1 MSTRIRRLGMLALF
15 AGAIGLASATT
26 VHVRL
31 SGAQEVPAV
40 KTAASGEA
48 VISVMPDHRVKGEVV
63 THGVKPT
70 MVHIH
75 EGAAGANGPILI
87 WLKHTAAHTWRVPA
101 GAKLTAAQYK
111 AFLAGDLY
119 LNVHSA
125 RHPAG
130 EIRGQ
135 IMP

>member
-1 MSTRIRRLGMLALF
+1 MHTLIKRLGVLALL
-15 AGAIGLASATT
+15 AGAIGLAGATT

-40 KTAASGEA
+40 KTAASGTA
-48 VISVMPDHRVKGEVV
+48 VISVMADHVVRGEVI
-63 THGVKPT
+63 TRGVKPT

-75 EGAAGANGPILI
+75 QGAAGTNGPILI
-87 WLKHTAAHTWRVPA
+87 WLKHTAAHTWRVPP
-101 GAKLTAAQYK
+101 GAKLTKAEYK

-119 LNVHSA
+119 LNVHSKA
-125 RHPAG
+125 HPAG

-135 IMP
+135 IRP

>member
-1 MSTRIRRLGMLALF
+1 MMKIIQRLGMIALLA
-15 AGAIGLASATT
+15 GGIGLASAAT

-31 SGAQEVPAV
+31 TGAQEVPAV
-40 KTAASGEA
+40 TTAARGEA
-48 VISVMPDHRVKGEVV
+48 VITVLANHQVSGWVV

-75 EGAAGANGPILI
+75 EGAAGTNGPIVI
-87 WLKHTAAHTWRVPA
+87 WLKHSSGHTWRVPP
-101 GAKLTAAQYK
+101 GSKLTEAQYR
-111 AFLAGDLY
+111 AFRAGDLY

-135 IMP
+135 ISP

>member
-1 MSTRIRRLGMLALF
+1 MNLPIKRLGAVALL
-15 AGAIGLASATT
+15 AGAIGLAGATT

-31 SGAQEVPAV
+31 SGAQEVPPV
-40 KTAASGEA
+40 KTAARGEA
-48 VISVMPDHRVKGEVV
+48 VISVLPDHKVSGELT
-63 THGVKPT
+63 THGVRPT

-75 EGAAGANGPILI
+75 EGAAGANGPIVI
-87 WLKHTAAHTWRVPA
+87 WLKHTAGQTWRVPP
-101 GAKLTAAQYK
+101 GARLTGAQYK

-135 IMP
+135 IKP